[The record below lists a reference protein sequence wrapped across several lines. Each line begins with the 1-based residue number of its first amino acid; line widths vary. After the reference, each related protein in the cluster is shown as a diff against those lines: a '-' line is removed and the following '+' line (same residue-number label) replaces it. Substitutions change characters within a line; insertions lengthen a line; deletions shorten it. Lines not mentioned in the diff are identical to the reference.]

1 MKALVVFRSC
11 ISTRITRTKELE
23 RQARDLG
30 SQQLTTLTTQH
41 SELQTQYS
49 KQIELYKRMEVNIT
63 TLTESEKRLN
73 DKIMN
78 LEKQREDD
86 REAASILREK
96 VAQTAAIEMDKLDSA
111 EVAKELALEKS
122 KSMELEEKC
131 RQHLI
136 DLTQLKE
143 ESTMNISELTRV
155 RLLQTESETQSSNL
169 LMKLNE
175 EEKKNNTYTVENE
188 NLKTRL
194 GEMEV
199 ELETAGKSIQSEAAA
214 REWSTVV
221 DISITPP
228 YFKPVSLSL
237 SRSPLSKTPK
247 QVFFNPMNIFDIFYH
262 TLFAVFIIYFFSF

>member
-49 KQIELYKRMEVNIT
+49 KQLELYKRMEVNIT

-199 ELETAGKSIQSEAAA
+199 ELETAGKSIQSEGA
-214 REWSTVV
+214 RMEHCS
-221 DISITPP
+221 
-228 YFKPVSLSL
+228 
-237 SRSPLSKTPK
+237 
-247 QVFFNPMNIFDIFYH
+247 
-262 TLFAVFIIYFFSF
+262 

>member
-199 ELETAGKSIQSEAAA
+199 ELETAGKSIQSEGASIANG
-214 REWSTVV
+214 STVV

-247 QVFFNPMNIFDIFYH
+247 QVFFNPYKYI
-262 TLFAVFIIYFFSF
+262 